1 MSALSSARAL
11 AIFADSLKAAGY
23 KANTIRTRCEYLKPF
38 FAYLNEQGRT
48 DLREVGR
55 ENLECFLGH
64 LREAISARTSRPY
77 SALTRSAIWAAVCAL
92 FRVLYL
98 HKRILSNPTRH
109 VVLRPSAAV
118 APKAILTQ
126 AQMGQLLDSIDI
138 HARLGLRDR
147 ALFEL
152 LYSSGLRV
160 SEAARLEVADVD
172 VAAREVLVR
181 QGKWGKDRLVPVSQV
196 AVSFL
201 KLYLQVWGRSG
212 GRLFGGQWPRDRLSG
227 AAINRRFKTLLRRA
241 GLYRE
246 GLSAH
251 SIRHSLATHLLENGA
266 DLRYV
271 QELLG
276 HESIETTVVYTNELH
291 ENMKRIYKS
300 YHPRENQ
307 LWCEVDD
314 EYLGRLQTLQAQLQ
328 RQGAIVAKK
337 RGYNRRWYLSHK
349 ARKLETR

>member
-1 MSALSSARAL
+1 M
-11 AIFADSLKAAGY
+11 
-23 KANTIRTRCEYLKPF
+23 
-38 FAYLNEQGRT
+38 
-48 DLREVGR
+48 
-55 ENLECFLGH
+55 
-64 LREAISARTSRPY
+64 
-77 SALTRSAIWAAVCAL
+77 CAL

-212 GRLFGGQWPRDRLSG
+212 GRLFGGQWPRDRL
-227 AAINRRFKTLLRRA
+227 
-241 GLYRE
+241 
-246 GLSAH
+246 
-251 SIRHSLATHLLENGA
+251 
-266 DLRYV
+266 
-271 QELLG
+271 
-276 HESIETTVVYTNELH
+276 
-291 ENMKRIYKS
+291 
-300 YHPRENQ
+300 
-307 LWCEVDD
+307 
-314 EYLGRLQTLQAQLQ
+314 
-328 RQGAIVAKK
+328 K
-337 RGYNRRWYLSHK
+337 RGGDQPPLQDFASPGGPVSRGALGPFHPPFPGHAPVGERS
-349 ARKLETR
+349 